1 MNPLE
6 IRPAPLSPP
15 AETQALAQAPEQA
28 PALGRSREDLART
41 TLAVF
46 FMTGLAA
53 ATLCILRPF
62 VPALVWATMIVVAT
76 WPLML
81 SAQQHLWQRRWLA
94 VIAMTAALLL
104 TFVIPFL
111 LAVMVIVWHAPDIG
125 TWMREIPN
133 LRLPALP
140 EWIGSIPV
148 AGPRVS
154 NAWSELAAAA
164 PEAMTRWI
172 EPYAKNVAHWT
183 LTQIG
188 SVGLLIVQFG
198 LTVIISAILFA
209 RGEQATAGVLGF
221 FRRLAGVHGESV
233 VILAAG
239 AIRDVALGVVL
250 TALVQSM
257 LGGIGLAAA
266 GVPFPG
272 LLTALMFLLAIA
284 QIGPTPVLIGAVVWV
299 YAASDSAW
307 VPAVLLIWSIG
318 VGAMDNVLRPILI
331 RRGGNLPL
339 LIVFAG
345 VIGGLLGFGLAGIF
359 LGPVVLAVVYT
370 LLKAW
375 VSEAPTGE
383 GMPVAGAALPPTAS
397 RE

>member
-6 IRPAPLSPP
+6 VQAAPPARPA
-15 AETQALAQAPEQA
+15 EAQAVVQA
-28 PALGRSREDLART
+28 VEHAPTAGRSREDLVRT

-46 FMTGLAA
+46 FITGLAA
-53 ATLCILRPF
+53 AALWILRPF
-62 VPALVWATMIVVAT
+62 VPALVWATMLVVAT

-81 SAQQHLWQRRWLA
+81 RAQQRLWQRRSLA
-94 VIAMTAALLL
+94 VVVMTTALLL

-111 LAVMVIVWHAPDIG
+111 LAVMVIVAHAADIG
-125 TWMREIPN
+125 AWVREIPN
-133 LRLPALP
+133 LRLPAP
-140 EWIGSIPV
+140 PSWIETIPV
-148 AGPRVS
+148 VGPRLW
-154 NAWSELAAAA
+154 NAWNEIVAAA
-164 PEAMTRWI
+164 PEAMTRSI
-172 EPYAKNVAHWT
+172 EPYAKTIAHWT
-183 LTQIG
+183 LAQVG
-188 SVGLLIVQFG
+188 SVGLIIVQFM
-198 LTVIISAILFA
+198 LIVIISAILFA
-209 RGEQATAGVLGF
+209 RGEQAAAGVVGF
-221 FRRLAGVHGESV
+221 FRRLAGTHGEKV

-284 QIGPTPVLIGAVVWV
+284 QIGPAPVLIGAVIWV
-299 YAASDSAW
+299 YATSDSAW
-307 VPAVLLIWSIG
+307 VPTVLLIWSIG

-345 VIGGLLGFGLAGIF
+345 VIGGLLSFGLAGIF

-375 VSEAPTGE
+375 VSEEPQRE
-383 GMPVAGAALPPTAS
+383 EMPLADAALGSKAI

>member
-1 MNPLE
+1 MSPLE
-6 IRPAPLSPP
+6 MQAAPLARPAEAHPV
-15 AETQALAQAPEQA
+15 AQAAEHA
-28 PALGRSREDLART
+28 PTIGRSREDLART

-53 ATLCILRPF
+53 AALWIVRPF

-76 WPLML
+76 WPLL
-81 SAQQHLWQRRWLA
+81 LRAQQRLWQRRWLA
-94 VIAMTAALLL
+94 VVAMTAALLL
-104 TFVIPFL
+104 TFVIPFS
-111 LAVMVIVWHAPDIG
+111 LAVMVIVAHAADIG
-125 TWMREIPN
+125 AWVREIPN
-133 LRLPALP
+133 LHLPAP
-140 EWIGSIPV
+140 PGWIETIPI
-148 AGPRVS
+148 AGPRLS
-154 NAWSELAAAA
+154 KTWHDFAAAA
-164 PEAMTRWI
+164 PEAITRWI
-172 EPYAKNVAHWT
+172 EPYAKTAAHWT
-183 LTQIG
+183 LAQVG
-188 SVGLLIVQFG
+188 SVGLMVVQFL

-209 RGEQATAGVLGF
+209 RGEQAAAGVIGF
-221 FRRLAGVHGESV
+221 FRRLAGTHGERV

-250 TALVQSM
+250 TALVQST
-257 LGGIGLAAA
+257 LGGVGLAVA

-272 LLTALMFLLAIA
+272 LLTALMFLFAIA
-284 QIGPTPVLIGAVVWV
+284 QIGPAPVLIGAVVWV
-299 YAASDSAW
+299 YATSDSAW

-375 VSEAPTGE
+375 VSEEPQRE
-383 GMPVAGAALPPTAS
+383 KSPVAGATSS
-397 RE
+397 RAVCE